1 MPNLTVIPIPA
12 FDDNYLWLLVR
23 GDKAA
28 IVDPGDATPV
38 LEYLSRHGL
47 ELSAILCT
55 HHHSDH
61 VGGILKLLQHFK
73 VPVFGPAHET
83 IPGRTH
89 AVTEGDT
96 VKIPDLDLEFSV
108 FDVPGHTAGHVAYYG
123 AERLFCGDTLFA
135 CGCGRLFEGTPA
147 MMYASIAKL
156 ARLPDATLMY
166 CAHEYTLDNIRF
178 AKKVEPDNADL
189 LAREIHDR
197 ATRAQNSPTV
207 PSTLGLEK
215 RTNPF
220 MRSLAPTVIQAAE
233 RYAAKTLSDPA
244 EVFGTVRAWK
254 DSQD

>member
-1 MPNLTVIPIPA
+1 MPNLQVIPIPA

-28 IVDPGDATPV
+28 VVDPGDAIPI
-38 LEYLSRHGL
+38 LEYLSQHGL
-47 ELSAILCT
+47 QLCAILCT

-61 VGGILKLLQHFK
+61 VGGILKLLKHFK
-73 VPVFGPAHET
+73 VPVYGPAHET

-89 AVTEGDT
+89 AVTEGDK
-96 VKIPDLDLEFSV
+96 VKIPQLNLEFSV

-189 LAREIHDR
+189 LAREVNDR
-197 ATRAQNSPTV
+197 ATRAKNLPTV
-207 PSTLGLEK
+207 PTTLGLEK

-220 MRSLAPTVIQAAE
+220 MRSTVPNLIKAAE
-233 RYAAKTLSDPA
+233 HYAAKTLSDPA

>member
-12 FDDNYLWLLVR
+12 FDDNYLWLLLR

-89 AVTEGDT
+89 AVIEGDT

-147 MMYASIAKL
+147 MMYESIEKL
-156 ARLPDATLMY
+156 ARLPDTTLMY

-178 AKKVEPDNADL
+178 ARKVEPDNADL
-189 LAREIHDR
+189 IQREANDR
-197 ATRAQNSPTV
+197 ATRAQNLPTL
-207 PSTLGLEK
+207 PTTMGWEK

-220 MRSLAPTVIQAAE
+220 LRSLEPTVIQAAE
-233 RYAAKTLSDPA
+233 RYAGHSLSDPA
-244 EVFGTVRAWK
+244 QIFGTVRAWK